1 MKHTVGM
8 NTPLNRLRALPLL
21 VMCASLAACTSIG
34 LGISVPIGGIGSIGV
49 GVGSDGRVSGGVS
62 VGRGGVSV
70 GVGGTAEVPRPA
82 PSPAPAPAE
91 PAASAPK
98 T

>member
-1 MKHTVGM
+1 MQKTLV
-8 NTPLNRLRALPLL
+8 RATTLPLL
-21 VMCASLAACTSIG
+21 LALAASLAACSSVG

-49 GVGSDGRVSGGVS
+49 GVGSDGRVNGGVS

-70 GVGGTAEVPRPA
+70 GVGGTAELPRP
-82 PSPAPAPAE
+82 SPPE

-98 T
+98 R